1 MLTLESMVALLGFG
15 LACYQ
20 IGYQA
25 GSHRKTK
32 K

>member
-1 MLTLESMVALLGFG
+1 MLTLESMMTLLGLC

-25 GSHRKTK
+25 GSRKHK